1 MSIAIDEIRKIK
13 EKVLDYSGYGLNY
26 NPFPV
31 CGVSPDTTNINEL
44 RTFLDKYFYEKIRA
58 KEIRQLVRDLVRSG
72 YIERSARHMWLWG
85 DWRVGKSTILMKLF
99 LALRDELPD
108 CITVYVPKPRYG
120 LVKSIFYYF
129 IREYDPEFFFE
140 LARKILVKVISENP
154 NLIQDDW
161 VEIWKESQES
171 LKEKTIQ
178 ECKLKLVEEIK
189 KDIVDIFSLISEE
202 AIDPEKLYDVCVA
215 KLCPEGVTED
225 VIEIFTDPK
234 DPETLYRNILEL
246 SEKRNYSDHLVALF
260 MVCVISGYYK
270 HIFVFIDDVED
281 VIRLWTRGKAEKE
294 TDELNNFLDRMH
306 SNLSL
311 LGTMHQ
317 QYFEIWKERHERFVG
332 RASADPLNFTLVE
345 VRPIE
350 SDADIM
356 EIVSYFIS
364 KACKTTP
371 PYPTYP
377 FKEEVI
383 KDLHKHLG
391 GKLGLILPSLYSLL
405 LKGAEIGT
413 ETGKYPE
420 IDMDFYEK
428 MKKGV
433 LEEIAS

>member
-1 MSIAIDEIRKIK
+1 MSIATDEIRKMK

-26 NPFPV
+26 NPFPAS
-31 CGVSPDTTNINEL
+31 GVSPDTANIDVL
-44 RTFLDKYFYEKIRA
+44 RTFLEKYFYEKIRA
-58 KEIRQLVRDLVRSG
+58 REITQLIRDIIRSG

-99 LALRDELPD
+99 LALRDELQD

-120 LVKSIFYYF
+120 LVKSIYYYF
-129 IREYDPEFFFE
+129 TREYTPEFFFG
-140 LARKILVKVISENP
+140 LARKLLVKVISENP
-154 NLIQDDW
+154 HLIQDDW

-171 LKEKTIQ
+171 LKDKTVH

-189 KDIVDIFSLISEE
+189 NDIIDVFSLISEE

-215 KLCPEGVTED
+215 KLSPEGVTED
-225 VIEIFTDPK
+225 IIETFTDPK

-246 SEKRNYSDHLVALF
+246 GEKRNYSDHLIALF
-260 MVCVISGYYK
+260 MVCIISGYQ

-311 LGTMHQ
+311 LGTMHPQ
-317 QYFEIWKERHERFVG
+317 FFDLWKERYGRFVG

-345 VRPIE
+345 VKPLE
-350 SDADIM
+350 SDVDIM
-356 EIVSYFIS
+356 ETVSYFIS

-383 KDLHKHLG
+383 KDLHKRLQ
-391 GKLGLILPSLYSLL
+391 GKLGLILPSLHSLL
-405 LKGAEIGT
+405 RKGAEIGT

-433 LEEIAS
+433 LEEISS